1 MNVNNIDVNDLK
13 TTYKVIK
20 TIMDNNKFNYITAWR
35 HVKAELA
42 MAIADNA

>member
-1 MNVNNIDVNDLK
+1 MNVDNINVNDLK
-13 TTYKVIK
+13 TAYKVIK